1 VRRTSLLAASVLLAA
16 CGGSGDK
23 RLSKAEYAKR
33 ADAICARFNRQQ
45 PPAPTSQNVTV
56 RQVLRIAEQTLP
68 LLDRTIADLER
79 LAPPKDEQTLAD
91 RWLASLRRLRA
102 DAAKIRD
109 RAQANDLAGI
119 AALVAPSQSDQRTSE
134 RLAAQ
139 LGTSVCSKPS

>member
-1 VRRTSLLAASVLLAA
+1 VRRTSLLAACVVLAA

-23 RLSKAEYAKR
+23 RLSKEEYAKR
-33 ADAICARFNRQQ
+33 ADVICARFNRQQ
-45 PPAPTSQNVTV
+45 PSLPNPQNVTV
-56 RQVLRIAEQTLP
+56 REVARLAERTLP

-79 LAPPKDEQTLAD
+79 LAPPKDEQAIAD

-109 RAQANDLAGI
+109 RAQANDLGGI
-119 AALVAPSQSDQRTSE
+119 AALVAPSQRDERASE

-139 LGTSVCSKPS
+139 LGTAVCSKPS